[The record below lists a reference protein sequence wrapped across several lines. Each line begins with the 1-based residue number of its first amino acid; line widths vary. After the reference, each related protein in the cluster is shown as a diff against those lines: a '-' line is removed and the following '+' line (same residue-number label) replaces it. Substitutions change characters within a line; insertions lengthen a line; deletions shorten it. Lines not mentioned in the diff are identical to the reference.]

1 MRVRTSAG
9 ASEEAGT
16 ARLVVRPSFGEVR
29 CAGRGVQ
36 QRRWFGRSPWVL
48 LRACTEVEKMTCIAA
63 PNAPHEPY
71 GSHTRTGASNTAP
84 SVGISPPHS
93 RATHVT
99 SNGHRHDKTRRCAGV
114 DRPRSIGSMRPF
126 ASTHRLLHYGAKK
139 ERLPLIH
146 AAQKPLLSRT
156 HPGPALV
163 QRQHTRDSEVFSL
176 RQPAREAPAAMSE
189 GPRPTRCVVTT
200 TAAVRRPR
208 CSCHALLA
216 TATMLPSA
224 ARAARRRSTSRARG
238 ERVNDV
244 KMGST
249 KLHRVRSGQ
258 RHTRRSGG
266 RWLGERR
273 FARWRP
279 NLGGHVSSLAAYPC
293 KRSTTCSSPDPYSTT
308 RLEQLGTSG

>member
-1 MRVRTSAG
+1 
-9 ASEEAGT
+9 
-16 ARLVVRPSFGEVR
+16 
-29 CAGRGVQ
+29 
-36 QRRWFGRSPWVL
+36 
-48 LRACTEVEKMTCIAA
+48 
-63 PNAPHEPY
+63 
-71 GSHTRTGASNTAP
+71 
-84 SVGISPPHS
+84 
-93 RATHVT
+93 
-99 SNGHRHDKTRRCAGV
+99 
-114 DRPRSIGSMRPF
+114 MRPF

-176 RQPAREAPAAMSE
+176 RQPAREAPAAMFE

-200 TAAVRRPR
+200 SAAVRRPR

-224 ARAARRRSTSRARG
+224 VRAARRRSTSRARG
-238 ERVNDV
+238 ERANDV
-244 KMGST
+244 EMGST

-258 RHTRRSGG
+258 RHTQRSGG

-279 NLGGHVSSLAAYPC
+279 NLGGHVSSLAAYPG
-293 KRSTTCSSPDPYSTT
+293 KRSIWGSSPDPYDSAGADGDLSIINHGYSDTSRHLIEKGLVIHRFRPERDFGRDLSTRVPSHVPHAVTCGRVHSDRTIASLAWERCINRRKKRWT
-308 RLEQLGTSG
+308 RGLVDSLGQFENRTEYIGQFQACCE

>member
-1 MRVRTSAG
+1 
-9 ASEEAGT
+9 
-16 ARLVVRPSFGEVR
+16 
-29 CAGRGVQ
+29 
-36 QRRWFGRSPWVL
+36 
-48 LRACTEVEKMTCIAA
+48 
-63 PNAPHEPY
+63 
-71 GSHTRTGASNTAP
+71 
-84 SVGISPPHS
+84 
-93 RATHVT
+93 
-99 SNGHRHDKTRRCAGV
+99 
-114 DRPRSIGSMRPF
+114 MRPF

-176 RQPAREAPAAMSE
+176 RQPAREAPAAMFE

-244 KMGST
+244 EMGST

-279 NLGGHVSSLAAYPC
+279 NLGKGARSRPVRAY
-293 KRSTTCSSPDPYSTT
+293 
-308 RLEQLGTSG
+308 